1 MRMHWLN
8 QSYETFSVTSGCA
21 FKQVNVMFHFTWQVK
36 FNFIIPSALS
46 DMNAEAIK
54 CNRALFLLSY
64 LLNIKNIISPA
75 SVSKKKLNSV
85 KPLQMNDKSLV
96 DWVE

>member
-1 MRMHWLN
+1 MRMHWLI
-8 QSYETFSVTSGCA
+8 QSYETFSVTGGCA
-21 FKQVNVMFHFTWQVK
+21 FKQVNVLVKFHFTWQVK
-36 FNFIIPSALS
+36 FNFIIPSAIS

-75 SVSKKKLNSV
+75 LLQKKIES
-85 KPLQMNDKSLV
+85 
-96 DWVE
+96 